1 MTRLVCATHGHCFD
15 GMASAALLSELLE
28 QEGRFS
34 QIDYVAC
41 GYGPSAV
48 APTLNGDQ
56 NALLDF
62 RYHPDPGLT
71 YYFDHHKTAFP
82 SDEERAHFDER
93 SEDDSRRFVWDP
105 KSISCAHL
113 VAKVAKERW
122 GHVFSPRHADLLTW
136 ADKIDGAR
144 FESAEEA
151 TDRSH
156 SVMKLASVVERFGDS
171 NFLAQA
177 IPILRTEGLSSLA
190 EARFIKDHYRTISR
204 YFHAYEK
211 RVLEGGKPDGRIVL
225 IDLSDKS
232 VQVVA
237 KFFPYKAYPKS
248 LYSVMVTNV
257 GSGFKLSVGYNPW
270 HGAPLDVDIGAICA
284 RHGGGGHP
292 VVGAVGFPSNQLD
305 SAWRIA
311 SEIARELQTPSL
323 DPPLSR

>member
-1 MTRLVCATHGHCFD
+1 
-15 GMASAALLSELLE
+15 MASAALLSELLE
-28 QEGRFS
+28 QESRFS
-34 QIDYVAC
+34 RIDYLAC
-41 GYGPSAV
+41 GYGPAAV
-48 APTLNGDQ
+48 APQLDGDQ

-82 SDEERAHFDER
+82 SSLEQAHFAER
-93 SEDDSRRFVWDP
+93 QASDGRRFVWDP
-105 KSISCAHL
+105 DSVSCAHL
-113 VAKVAKERW
+113 VARVARER
-122 GHVFSPRHADLLTW
+122 FSYTFGPLHADLLTW

-151 TDRSH
+151 TDRTH
-156 SVMKLASVVERFGDS
+156 SVMRLASVVERFGDS
-171 NFLAQA
+171 NFLTQA
-177 IPILRTEGLSSLA
+177 IPILRKEGLASLA
-190 EARFIKDHYRTISR
+190 EARFVKDHYRTIAR
-204 YFHAYEK
+204 YFRAYEK
-211 RVLEGGKPDGRIVL
+211 RVLEGGKQDGRIVL

-232 VQVVA
+232 VQVVS
-237 KFFPYKAYPKS
+237 KFFTYKAYPES

-292 VVGAVGFPSNQLD
+292 VVGAVGFPLNQLENAR
-305 SAWRIA
+305 SIA